1 MTDLTQQ
8 EADKLFAQI
17 SNAISENDPL
27 KLTTLTEEPAL
38 DDKNEEQ
45 PEQKQPPIEDENEP
59 ADDQDEKE
67 EEESPPSDKP
77 ADDNVDDEDAKTDD
91 DKPDELA
98 ELRAQVAKLNKVNHD
113 LRSQA
118 GRVPFVQKRL
128 RELDKKLEELAS
140 AQASPSSHPSTKIKP
155 KVDELLKGIR
165 ETDAD
170 LADAISQ
177 AIASATDSVADEMR
191 TKERE
196 SLTFLR
202 DQEAQSYQEQEAS
215 RLLEM
220 YPNAAEVFRSEHFTK
235 WRSNQSSGIQALAS
249 SNSADDV
256 ALAFEKYAKDM
267 VREYPELAAKE
278 KEAAPAK
285 AGVNDEQ
292 AQRIEAERQ
301 KRKSSSANVSSPN
314 ASGKIAIPDDPDA
327 LFEKYTK
334 QIQKEMRG
342 E

>member
-1 MTDLTQQ
+1 MADLTEQ

-27 KLTTLTEEPAL
+27 KLSALTEEPAP
-38 DDKNEEQ
+38 DDKEEEQ
-45 PEQKQPPIEDENEP
+45 PEDKQPPVLDDKEP
-59 ADDQDEKE
+59 DDQKE
-67 EEESPPSDKP
+67 EEKEDSPLDDKP
-77 ADDNVDDEDAKTDD
+77 ADDDDEGDKNK
-91 DKPDELA
+91 KPDEKVDELA
-98 ELRAQVAKLNKVNHD
+98 ALREQVDKLNKVNHD

-202 DQEAQSYQEQEAS
+202 DQEAQSYQEQEAN

-220 YPNAAEVFRSEHFTK
+220 YPNAAEVFRSEHFSK
-235 WRSNQSSGIQALAS
+235 WREIQSTGIQSLAA
-249 SNSADDV
+249 SNNADDV

-267 VREYPELAAKE
+267 VRDYPELAEKSKE
-278 KEAAPAK
+278 QTPVKSGE
-285 AGVNDEQ
+285 NDEQ
-292 AQRIEAERQ
+292 AKKIEAERQ
-301 KRKSSSANVSSPN
+301 RRKASSANVSSPN
-314 ASGKIAIPDDPDA
+314 ASGKIAIPDDPEA

-334 QIQKEMRG
+334 QINKEMRG

>member
-1 MTDLTQQ
+1 MADLTEQ

-17 SNAISENDPL
+17 SSAISENDPL
-27 KLTTLTEEPAL
+27 KLTALTEEPAL
-38 DDKNEEQ
+38 DDKEEQ
-45 PEQKQPPIEDENEP
+45 PEDKTPPVDDNKEPDDSKDEDN
-59 ADDQDEKE
+59 KE
-67 EEESPPSDKP
+67 DSPPDDKS
-77 ADDNVDDEDAKTDD
+77 ADDNAED
-91 DKPDELA
+91 DKTKTGDDKVDELA
-98 ELRAQVAKLNKVNHD
+98 ALREQVEKLNKVNHD

-202 DQEAQSYQEQEAS
+202 DQEAQSYQEQEAN

-235 WRSNQSSGIQALAS
+235 WRSNQSTGIQSLAS

-267 VREYPELAAKE
+267 VRDYPELAEKS
-278 KEAAPAK
+278 KEATPAK
-285 AGVNDEQ
+285 TGVNDEQ

-301 KRKSSSANVSSPN
+301 KRKASSANVSSPN
-314 ASGKIAIPDDPDA
+314 ASGKIAIPDDPEA

-334 QIQKEMRG
+334 QINKEMRG